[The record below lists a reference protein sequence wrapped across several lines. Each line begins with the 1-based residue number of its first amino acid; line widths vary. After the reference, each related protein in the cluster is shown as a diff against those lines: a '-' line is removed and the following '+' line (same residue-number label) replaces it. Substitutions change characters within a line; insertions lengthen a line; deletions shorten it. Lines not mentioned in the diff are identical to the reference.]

1 MDDLRE
7 LLDKARALGETI
19 AAHPRMREYTA
30 AREAVEKDAD
40 TQSLLQSY
48 GRQAEHIRA
57 LERNQKPV
65 EVADKQKLAEIEG
78 RMAGNDALKRLM
90 RCQADY
96 VELMNQVNRAME
108 APLAAP
114 PQAGAAE

>member
-1 MDDLRE
+1 MDDLQE
-7 LLDKARALGETI
+7 LMDKAGALGQAI
-19 AAHPRMREYTA
+19 AAHPRMREYNA

-40 TQSLLQSY
+40 AQSLLRDY
-48 GRQAEHIRA
+48 AKQAERIRE

-78 RMAGNDALKRLM
+78 RMAGNDAFKRLM

-108 APLAAP
+108 APLVTP
-114 PQAGAAE
+114 SNAGAAK

>member
-1 MDDLRE
+1 MDDLQE
-7 LLDKARALGETI
+7 LLDKARVLGEAI
-19 AAHPRMREYTA
+19 GAHPRMREYNA

-40 TQSLLQSY
+40 AQSLLQSY
-48 GRQAEHIRA
+48 GKQAEHIRE

-78 RMAGNDALKRLM
+78 RMAAHDAFKRLM